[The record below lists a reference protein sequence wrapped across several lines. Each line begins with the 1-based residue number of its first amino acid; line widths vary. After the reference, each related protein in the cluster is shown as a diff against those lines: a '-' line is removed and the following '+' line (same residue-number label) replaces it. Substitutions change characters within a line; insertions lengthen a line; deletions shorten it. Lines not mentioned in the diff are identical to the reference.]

1 MKITF
6 VLPPVNLCGGLRS
19 TANLALHLGK
29 RGHEVLAVCPERR
42 KPTLYQQ
49 AKSLLKGKGW
59 MDTRTRW
66 ASPFDELP
74 VPLKV
79 VSHISPITDLD
90 LPDADVVVATWW
102 ETAEWVNKLSASKGA
117 KVYFIRHHEVH
128 DYLPLERVKATYK
141 LPLHKITISQW
152 LVDLMKT
159 EYGDHT
165 VSLVYNSVN
174 FQKYYAPPRGKQSV
188 PTVGMLYHTTKWK
201 GCDISL
207 KAFELAKQEIPDLK
221 MVAFGLNSPLPELPL
236 PTGTL
241 YHCNPP
247 QERIKDIYAQC
258 DAWLFGS
265 RVEGFGRPILE
276 AMACRTPVIATPAGA
291 APELIAKGGGK
302 LVKPESSEDMAEAIV
317 QISQLNQEKWQKM
330 SDSAYIAAKS
340 YTWDDAAELCEQAFH
355 KAIERTKN
363 GELG

>member
-6 VLPPVNLCGGLRS
+6 VLPPVNPRGGIRS
-19 TANLALHLGK
+19 TAMLALHLAK
-29 RGHEVLAVCPERR
+29 RGHKILAVCPARR
-42 KPTLYQQ
+42 LPTIYEQF
-49 AKSLLKGKGW
+49 KSLIKGKGLI
-59 MDTRTRW
+59 DNRTRLPS
-66 ASPFDELP
+66 AFDEIE

-79 VSHISPITDLD
+79 TQHSGPITNLD
-90 LPDADVVVATWW
+90 IPDADIVVATWW
-102 ETAEWVNKLSASKGA
+102 ETAEWVANLSSTKGA

-128 DYLPLERVKATYK
+128 DYLPVERVKATYR

-152 LVDLMKT
+152 LVDIMRT
-159 EYGDHT
+159 EYGDT
-165 VSLVYNSVN
+165 NVSLVSNSIDIN
-174 FQKYYAPPRGKQSV
+174 KYYAPPRQKQPI
-188 PTVGMLYHTTKWK
+188 PTVGMMYQTTRWK

-207 KAFELAKQEIPDLK
+207 KAFELAKRDVPNLR
-221 MVAFGLNSPLPELPL
+221 MVAFGLKDLSTNLPL
-236 PTGTL
+236 PPETK
-241 YHCNPP
+241 YYRNPS
-247 QERIKDIYAQC
+247 QDQIKNIYAQC

-330 SDSAYIAAKS
+330 SDSAYITAKS